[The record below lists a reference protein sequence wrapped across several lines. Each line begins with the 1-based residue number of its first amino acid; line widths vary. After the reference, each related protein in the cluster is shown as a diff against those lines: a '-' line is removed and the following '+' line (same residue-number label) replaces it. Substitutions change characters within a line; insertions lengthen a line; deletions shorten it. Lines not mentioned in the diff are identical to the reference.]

1 MSNVLLNDKI
11 ARISDILE
19 QIERLNEMVDFHK
32 NKSGERSMLRQY
44 EDMRQ
49 EFFLELEKLM
59 ADFRIEVKLK
69 GKAA

>member
-32 NKSGERSMLRQY
+32 NKSDERSMLWQY

-49 EFFLELEKLM
+49 EFFRELAKLM
-59 ADFRIEVKLK
+59 ADFPKGQAGLK
-69 GKAA
+69 GR